1 MRLLLLATFVLSSW
15 VSAQALYPVGMRDV
29 LMTNRGAGSALLA
42 ARVVYP
48 ATVQGFNTPL
58 RSSKTPYPCV
68 VFLAGT
74 SATGRDY
81 VEVGYELASHGFI
94 AVMSDSPI
102 NQFALQVL
110 DGIALHAAL
119 VDENENR
126 SSFLYQQLQ
135 TQRIALM
142 GHSRG
147 GAHVAHVLAQNPG
160 YVCGVAYA
168 PYRGPQLE
176 YTKAYA
182 PLVDVPM
189 LVLGG
194 RGDQISTAEDHVRGF
209 FHELSGIREL
219 KTLHI
224 FDSNCT
230 HYNIAA
236 YLTWQQQMDKEI
248 FDAVHR
254 GVRAWLRAWIEEEPL
269 FLDGVVGDSARGEG
283 HISELSSTS
292 ERPQAWIKGPTRIGR
307 DVDFQLCSELG
318 FGIWWFS
325 NSQLPSPLPTPWGG
339 LELHPALLMQLFAAP
354 TTATGFTN
362 VTIPLPNAPWLNR
375 FVLQLQV
382 LAPGRDGYRL
392 SNAFE
397 LAPTN

>member
-1 MRLLLLATFVLSSW
+1 
-15 VSAQALYPVGMRDV
+15 
-29 LMTNRGAGSALLA
+29 
-42 ARVVYP
+42 
-48 ATVQGFNTPL
+48 
-58 RSSKTPYPCV
+58 
-68 VFLAGT
+68 
-74 SATGRDY
+74 
-81 VEVGYELASHGFI
+81 
-94 AVMSDSPI
+94 
-102 NQFALQVL
+102 
-110 DGIALHAAL
+110 
-119 VDENENR
+119 
-126 SSFLYQQLQ
+126 
-135 TQRIALM
+135 
-142 GHSRG
+142 
-147 GAHVAHVLAQNPG
+147 
-160 YVCGVAYA
+160 
-168 PYRGPQLE
+168 
-176 YTKAYA
+176 
-182 PLVDVPM
+182 M

>member
-1 MRLLLLATFVLSSW
+1 VRRL
-15 VSAQALYPVGMRDV
+15 
-29 LMTNRGAGSALLA
+29 
-42 ARVVYP
+42 
-48 ATVQGFNTPL
+48 
-58 RSSKTPYPCV
+58 
-68 VFLAGT
+68 LAGT

-283 HISELSSTS
+283 HISELSFDQRATASLDQGADPHRS
-292 ERPQAWIKGPTRIGR
+292 RCR
-307 DVDFQLCSELG
+307 L
-318 FGIWWFS
+318 
-325 NSQLPSPLPTPWGG
+325 
-339 LELHPALLMQLFAAP
+339 PALLGTRLRHLVVQQQPAALPAPDAVGWSGTPPSVVDAALRRPHDSDRLHQRHDPAAQCAVAQPLRPPAASARTGPRWLSPEQRLRARADQLTRRPCKRTCAFKRTRRYAS
-354 TTATGFTN
+354 TATIT
-362 VTIPLPNAPWLNR
+362 
-375 FVLQLQV
+375 
-382 LAPGRDGYRL
+382 
-392 SNAFE
+392 
-397 LAPTN
+397 